1 MKQTVTYKAKIH
13 SKYSKCFDDTVRIY
27 REAVSFLIDVV
38 LSDWGNLFPQSSVLR
53 TNRIESL
60 IHSTSKR
67 PHVQYPDFDKLFYK
81 FPSYLRRSAIS
92 LAIGKVATYK
102 ALLKQWNENNESNR
116 GKAPGK
122 PVAGYSFPAMYHD
135 GQFLKTG
142 TYTARI
148 KVWIRNTWDW
158 IDVSFRKSDIDY
170 IQNHCAAMH
179 ECSPVLLRKGRQWF
193 LAFSFEEECTLNE
206 TELSEQTVIAVDL
219 GINSACT
226 CCAMKSDGTV
236 IGREFLSLPREEDSL
251 KHRLNKVKK
260 AQQHGA
266 KKTPAKWASV
276 NAVNRHIAEQTAA
289 FITEVAMK
297 YNATHIVFE
306 HLDIRTRAKGKSK
319 RQRLALWRY
328 AEIQGMV
335 TVRAHRNG
343 IRVSTVNAYAT
354 SSLAYDGTG
363 KVTRSKS
370 NYSICTFSTG
380 KQYNCDLNAAYNI
393 GARYFIR
400 EITNNIKSL
409 PETVRLSIQA
419 KVPECFKRSTCT
431 LSTLLNLNAVINSSS
446 VAC

>member
-1 MKQTVTYKAKIH
+1 MKQTVTYKVKIH
-13 SKYSKCFDDTVRIY
+13 SCNIKVFDDTVRIY
-27 REAVSFLIDVV
+27 RDAVSFLIEVV
-38 LSDWGNLFPQSSVLR
+38 LANW
-53 TNRIESL
+53 NRLAAMSALQRSHHTEL
-60 IHSTSKR
+60 LVHATAKR
-67 PHVQYPDFDKLFYK
+67 PIVQYPEFDQSFYK
-81 FPSYLRRSAIS
+81 LPSYLRRSAIS
-92 LAIGKVATYK
+92 LAIGKVASYK
-102 ALLKQWNENNESNR
+102 ALLQQWNESNESGR
-116 GKAPGK
+116 GKAPRK

-142 TYTARI
+142 TYTGRI

-179 ECSPVLLRKGRQWF
+179 ECAPVLLRKGRQWF
-193 LAFSFEEECTLNE
+193 LAFPFEEECTLNE
-206 TELSEQTVIAVDL
+206 KELSEQTVIAVDL

-236 IGREFLSLPREEDSL
+236 IGRDFLSLPREEDSL
-251 KHRLNKVKK
+251 KHRLNKVRK

-266 KKTPAKWASV
+266 KKTPAKWAAV

-289 FITEVAMK
+289 FITEVAAK

-328 AEIQGMV
+328 GEVQGMV
-335 TVRAHRNG
+335 TNRAHRNG

-354 SSLAYDGTG
+354 SALAYDGTG

-370 NYSICTFSTG
+370 NHSICTFSTG

-400 EITNNIKSL
+400 EITNDIKSL